1 MKILIYI
8 VSLAAISIIVF
19 NVIQIN
25 FENLFSEENF
35 NYAVMILA
43 GLSCLIIMRI
53 MVINEKMK
61 QLKKNK

>member
-35 NYAVMILA
+35 NFAVMILA

-53 MVINEKMK
+53 MMINEKMK

>member
-19 NVIQIN
+19 NVLQIN

-53 MVINEKMK
+53 MMINEKMK

>member
-53 MVINEKMK
+53 MMINEKMK

>member
-35 NYAVMILA
+35 NYAVMFLA

-53 MVINEKMK
+53 MMINEKMK

>member
-25 FENLFSEENF
+25 FENLFSDENF

-53 MVINEKMK
+53 MMINEKMK